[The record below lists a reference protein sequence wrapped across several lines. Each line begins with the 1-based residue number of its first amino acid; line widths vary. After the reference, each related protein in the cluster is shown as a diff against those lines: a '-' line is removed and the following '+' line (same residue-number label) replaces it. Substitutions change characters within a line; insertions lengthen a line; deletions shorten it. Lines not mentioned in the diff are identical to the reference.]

1 MNNEGRLISHDD
13 RDDRDDGA
21 WDGNIVLIIGL
32 LWAIIALGGYY
43 VTLRVLF

>member
-1 MNNEGRLISHDD
+1 MNKESYLTSHDD
-13 RDDRDDGA
+13 CDDGA

-43 VTLRVLF
+43 VTLRVMF

>member
-1 MNNEGRLISHDD
+1 MNKEGGLISHDD
-13 RDDRDDGA
+13 RDDGV

>member
-1 MNNEGRLISHDD
+1 MRKEARLTANNDCDD
-13 RDDRDDGA
+13 ES

-43 VTLRVLF
+43 ITLRMMF

>member
-1 MNNEGRLISHDD
+1 MNKKGFLTSH
-13 RDDRDDGA
+13 DDRDDGA